1 MFPFVGYLVI
11 AILVGVLAVAG
22 TWFLG
27 SSNPSTPAG
36 YVGYVTQ
43 GSVFGKRQFLGTQAG
58 PTSTGRTWLADVVN
72 VSITPYTFDEEFA
85 GESAILS
92 KDSLK
97 IAFAV
102 HLVWR
107 VDPAQV
113 KPFVEQFSTLQ
124 GSDETADKIV
134 RAAYDNYLKQPLR
147 TYARDELQ
155 RFNGLEIKDHIA
167 EIGAVVEQRVQALC
181 AGTPFDVKGVVV
193 GNIQYPTEVSDAV
206 SEKLAATQILERKRT
221 EITIAEAD
229 AKRRVVEA
237 QGIADSMAIINLKL
251 TNQYLQHEA
260 IEAQKT
266 MVGSPNHTMIYIPVG
281 PMGVPLTAAMD
292 ADGANDTPPQPKAE

>member
-1 MFPFVGYLVI
+1 MFPFVGYLVV
-11 AILVGVLAVAG
+11 AILAGVLAVAAI
-22 TWFLG
+22 WFLG
-27 SSNPSTPAG
+27 SSNPGTPAG

-43 GSVFGKRQFLGTQAG
+43 GSVLGKRQFLGTQAG

-72 VSITPYTFDEEFA
+72 ISITPYTYDEEFA

-97 IAFAV
+97 IAFAI

-113 KPFVEQFSTLQ
+113 RPFVEQFSTLQ
-124 GSDETADKIV
+124 DGGDTADKIV

-155 RFNGLEIKDHIA
+155 KFNGLEIKDHIA
-167 EIGAVVEQRVQALC
+167 EIGAVIEQRVQTLC
-181 AGTPFDVKGVVV
+181 AGTPFDVKSVVV

-206 SEKLAATQILERKRT
+206 SQKLAATQILERKKT

-237 QGIADSMAIINLKL
+237 QGIADAMAIINVKL

-260 IEAQKT
+260 IEAQKA
-266 MVGSPNHTMIYIPVG
+266 MVGSPNHTTIYIPVG
-281 PMGVPLTAAMD
+281 PMGVPLTATME
-292 ADGANDTPPQPKAE
+292 ADGRLDDTKMQKSE